1 MQNNNYNN
9 GMYEGI
15 VSEVWQTKSGKKLGY
30 IKYDTDKSVF
40 FYNENSPGFS
50 RNILNADTL
59 EVDDKVKF
67 ETKINKMGD
76 LVATNIRLLSADGG
90 VAQMPQR

>member
-59 EVDDKVKF
+59 EVDDKVKWVIWLQLISGYF
-67 ETKINKMGD
+67 QPMVEK
-76 LVATNIRLLSADGG
+76 
-90 VAQMPQR
+90 